1 MSTWHSNRFRDHYAA
16 QGLSPKAMGLA
27 YLLATHIRKND
38 QFQIQ
43 VWRLAEQAGLSES
56 SVKRAAFEL
65 ETAGIISRQR
75 RGRRSATL
83 YTWVMV
89 CPIGC
94 EETYHRSPRLM
105 QAVTGCLRQLTVL
118 LAMR

>member
-43 VWRLAEQAGLSES
+43 GGA
-56 SVKRAAFEL
+56 
-65 ETAGIISRQR
+65 
-75 RGRRSATL
+75 
-83 YTWVMV
+83 
-89 CPIGC
+89 
-94 EETYHRSPRLM
+94 
-105 QAVTGCLRQLTVL
+105 
-118 LAMR
+118 